1 MRLTLRT
8 LLAYV
13 DDTLSPDQAREIGQ
27 KVAESTVA
35 QELMERIKKVTRRRG
50 LTVPPA
56 AGPERIDANTVAE
69 YLDNDLPADHVAE
82 VEEMALNSDVHLAEI
97 AACHQILTLV
107 LGEPAHVPPT
117 ARERMYGLVKGKESE
132 PHRRASRIGPP
143 PFPGDAE
150 DADELAD
157 ASRGVG
163 YRLLGA
169 CVLVAALAV
178 AVWQSLSRRPAPVP
192 PPPVDGPNVVAVK
205 PEPKADQTPPEPAPK
220 PVDSQPATPPADK
233 TEPPPQPKPM
243 TPPENKSEP
252 PPQPQNPPPNQSAS
266 TEKKDVGQFSSK
278 DALLLA
284 EDSNTW
290 TNVPSTAKVR
300 TAASLL
306 ALPGSHAEIDLDSGA
321 RLTLWGGLPD
331 TTGWTMLDCVATLH
345 VPPVGF
351 DLDFTL
357 DGGRAFVGTTKKNG
371 PTKVRIRVAE
381 QVIDATLADEKSE
394 LLVQAV
400 RLFAGQPVQRD
411 AKGLPPTQATLAVV
425 QGKAQVA
432 VGTKEFALR
441 EPPGPADLHWPGDGK
456 PIELDAPPAAWS
468 KNAIRA
474 LPRERQQEI
483 EAAQKKFVQRAGEKS
498 KPINLAVAELGQDP
512 NRAARTLATLSL
524 GSLGL
529 LPQLVDDLNEP
540 QSADVRLAAAAALAH
555 YIARQVGNDA
565 TAFEQFRKT
574 YGDRWADVA
583 MWLLHG
589 FNEVQSTEPAT
600 YSRLIEALRAD
611 PIGVRELAAWR
622 LRQADPEG
630 AAQIRFNA
638 GEPEP
643 ARERAVADWLR
654 RIPPGKVPPRNNP
667 QGRAPGR
674 PPSRG

>member
-143 PFPGDAE
+143 AFPGDAE
-150 DADELAD
+150 DSDDLAD

-163 YRLLGA
+163 YRLIGA

-178 AVWQSLSRRPAPVP
+178 AVWQSLSHRPTPAP
-192 PPPVDGPNVVAVK
+192 PPPIDEPPVVAVK
-205 PEPKADQTPPEPAPK
+205 PDAKADQTPPEPSPK
-220 PVDSQPATPPADK
+220 AADSQQPPPADK
-233 TEPPPQPKPM
+233 SETPPKPM
-243 TPPENKSEP
+243 TPPAKNAEP
-252 PPQPQNPPPNQSAS
+252 LPAQNPPPNLSAS
-266 TEKKDVGQFSSK
+266 TEKKDVGQFTSR
-278 DALLLA
+278 DAVLLA
-284 EDSNTW
+284 EDGNTW

-300 TAASLL
+300 TAAPLL

-331 TTGWTMLDCVATLH
+331 TTGWTLLDSVVTLH
-345 VPPVGF
+345 VPPAGF

-357 DGGRAFVGTTKKNG
+357 DEGRAFVGNTKKNG
-371 PTKVRIRVAE
+371 PTKVRIRVAH
-381 QVIDATLADEKSE
+381 QVIDVTLADEKSE
-394 LLVQAV
+394 LLVQSV

-411 AKGLPPTQATLAVV
+411 TKGLPPTHAMLAVV
-425 QGKAQVA
+425 QGKANVA

-441 EPPGPADLHWPGDGK
+441 EPPGPAELHWPGDGK
-456 PIELDAPPAAWS
+456 AAELDSPPALWT

-474 LPRERQQEI
+474 LPRERQQEV

-498 KPINLAVAELGQDP
+498 KPINLAVAELGQDT
-512 NRAARTLATLSL
+512 NRSAQTLATLCL

-529 LPQLVDDLNEP
+529 LPQLIDNLNEP
-540 QSADVRLAAAAALAH
+540 QSPDVRLAAAAALAH
-555 YIARQVGNDA
+555 FIARQVGNDA
-565 TAFEQFRKT
+565 TAFEQLRKV

-589 FNEVQSTEPAT
+589 FNEVQSAEPAT

-622 LRQADPEG
+622 LRQADPDG
-630 AAQIRFNA
+630 AAQIRFGA
-638 GEPEP
+638 GDPEP
-643 ARERAVADWLR
+643 VRERAVVEWLR

-667 QGRAPGR
+667 QGRGPGR
-674 PPSRG
+674 PANRG